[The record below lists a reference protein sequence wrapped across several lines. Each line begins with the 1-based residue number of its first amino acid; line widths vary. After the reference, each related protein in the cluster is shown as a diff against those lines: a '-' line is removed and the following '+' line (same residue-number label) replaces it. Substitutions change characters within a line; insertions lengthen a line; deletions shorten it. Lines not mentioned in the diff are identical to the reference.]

1 MKKLVALAAA
11 AALLL
16 AGCQKQAELPSALVF
31 TSDKPAFA
39 DETRTAWDGQTIVW
53 EAGDAISLTYRVDG
67 AYSGSFYASDPLASG
82 GQTARFVV
90 PFDGPQ
96 SGEYAFLAVY
106 PQQPGIDFSD
116 APIAMVTVP
125 VVQTP
130 RYDSF
135 DPAAD
140 LLVGRTDQTYSGR
153 PSGEIPLRWSRVTAH
168 GDLTLKNL
176 SVPDGEILRRIS
188 FEAQK
193 GADLVGAQWLD
204 LADEVSVESFA
215 PTGDNLIP
223 NVVVVD
229 PVSLSLSQDGSLH
242 VWVSILPET
251 LTDLTVTVE
260 TDKARYVKS
269 FSGIEKTFRQNA
281 RNLLGINM
289 SGAERIS
296 TEPVS
301 QPTEYTLVTSAPSN
315 WEGDYLIV
323 YTPDG
328 IALSGVDSSRGT
340 AAGVTISDGK
350 IAYSEG
356 RPYNVKVE
364 KSGNGYSLLLG
375 STYLGLSSS
384 SNALNG
390 SDAVSGDGF
399 RWTLRV
405 SDGHVTATNLEYP
418 TRILKWNKSASTFRC
433 YTSGQLDVDFYRL
446 DGTSSGQ
453 GGGETPVQPSV
464 TTGDAS
470 GITTS
475 SAVLGATYT
484 GDVTYGGF
492 QFGTSESF
500 GEDQQADFVSSGS
513 FSVQLDALGDGITYY
528 YRAYIAVL
536 EGSTYQFYYGQ
547 TRSFTTRSAGAT
559 TTGDQPGWFE
569 VPLMNIQKS
578 GSYLVNASD
587 PNQYYAW
594 HICAGGEKAAGG
606 RDARNFTVCFSAKD
620 HCPLW
625 VAAPLHSMFRG
636 SGRHDA
642 YKNDP
647 KIPANLQY
655 GSKSTGGNCNK
666 GHMLGSADRNKTV
679 ATNHQVFYYSNIAPQ
694 LSSGFNTG
702 GGGWNTLEDWVDGQY
717 CADTLYAVIG
727 CYFDKFTDG
736 YGYTVSPSKIQ
747 FGQLSDVSM
756 PTMFYYVLLRT
767 KSGATHKS
775 VKDCSASELK
785 CAAFVRAHTNALK
798 GQDVTSREMMSV
810 AELERITGFTYFPN
824 VPNAPKETCNA
835 SDWGL

>member
-1 MKKLVALAAA
+1 MKNLIALSAAA
-11 AALLL
+11 ILLL

-31 TSDKPAFA
+31 TSEKPAFA
-39 DETRTAWDGQTIVW
+39 DETRTVWDGQTIVW
-53 EAGDAISLTYRVDG
+53 EAGDAISLAYRADG
-67 AYSGSFYASDPLASG
+67 SYSGSFYSSDPLASG

-106 PQQPGIDFSD
+106 PQQPGIDFAD
-116 APIAMVTVP
+116 APIATVTVP

-176 SVPDGEILRRIS
+176 SIPDGEALRRIT

-204 LADEVSVESFA
+204 LADEVSVDSFA

-229 PVSLSLSQDGSLH
+229 PANLSLSPDGSLH

-251 LTDLTVTVE
+251 LTELTVTLE
-260 TDKARYVKS
+260 TNKARYEKT

-289 SGAERIS
+289 SGAERTS
-296 TEPVS
+296 TEVPAAQYYVKL
-301 QPTEYTLVTSAPSN
+301 TEEPSD
-315 WEGDYLIV
+315 WTGDYLIV
-323 YTPDG
+323 YEAGSLVLDSNGDQKTHASVSIADG
-328 IALSGVDSSRGT
+328 R
-340 AAGVTISDGK
+340 
-350 IAYSEG
+350 IAYDEG
-356 RPYNVKVE
+356 KAYNIHIK
-364 KSGNGYSLLLG
+364 KSGNVYTLQFGEQFFGLNSSGNRLDLG
-375 STYLGLSSS
+375 SSDTAEGYQWTFTKVGGALRAYNQKYDNRFLQYNASS
-384 SNALNG
+384 G
-390 SDAVSGDGF
+390 Q
-399 RWTLRV
+399 
-405 SDGHVTATNLEYP
+405 
-418 TRILKWNKSASTFRC
+418 FRC
-433 YTSGQLDVDFYRL
+433 YTSAQKEVQFFRL
-446 DGTSSGQ
+446 DGQASGGQ
-453 GGGETPVQPSV
+453 GGGTTPQQPSV

-475 SAVLGATYT
+475 SAVLNATYT
-484 GDVTYGGF
+484 GDATYAGF
-492 QFGTSESF
+492 QFGTSQSF
-500 GEDQQADFVSSGS
+500 GEDQQADFVGGGS
-513 FSVQLDALGDGITYY
+513 FSVQLDALGDDVTYY

-536 EGSTYQFYYGQ
+536 EGNSYQYYYGQ
-547 TRSFTTRSAGAT
+547 TRSFTTRPAGAT
-559 TTGDQPGWFE
+559 ATGDQPGWFE

-587 PNQYYAW
+587 ANQYYAW
-594 HICAGGEKAAGG
+594 HICAGGEQAAGG

-625 VAAPLHSMFRG
+625 VAAPLHTMFKG

-647 KIPANLQY
+647 KIPASLQY
-655 GSKSTGGNCNK
+655 GSTSTGGNCNK

-727 CYFDKFTDG
+727 CYFDKYTDG
-736 YGYTVSPSKIQ
+736 YGYTVNPSKIQ

-767 KSGATHKS
+767 KSGSTHKS

-798 GQDVTSREMMSV
+798 GQAVTSREMMSV
-810 AELERITGFTYFPN
+810 AELERITGVTYFPN